1 MADPKLTPAQQT
13 LLNFLDQLATSPYS
27 PQLMEEGNQALD
39 EAVEEYRRL
48 QESINEAGSA
58 IASFK
63 TAAQLDEGIQS

>member
-1 MADPKLTPAQQT
+1 MADHLTPAQQT
-13 LLNFLDQLATSPYS
+13 LLNFLDKLATSSYS

-48 QESINEAGSA
+48 QESINEAGAA

-63 TAAQLDEGIQS
+63 TAAQLDGGIQS